1 MPKEPKESLE
11 FDSYRIDWKQ
21 RLLLSG
27 ESAIPLAPKVFDT
40 LLVLVE
46 SGGGIVEKDELL
58 KRVWPDTFVEEGS
71 LARNI
76 STLRKALGEN
86 PDDQRYIQ
94 TIPKRGYR
102 FIPPVRTV
110 PEHAAVLDH
119 RVGMPRDA
127 VAVLPFLL
135 RTPSAEDDFLSVAL
149 ADSIIHRLDSSG
161 NLLVRPTVS
170 VMRYAGR
177 EADWK
182 QVAHE
187 LNVDLVVDGTIQ
199 RMGPNLRVLVR
210 VHRVRDA
217 LLLYSAKLD
226 AEADDLFGLEDRLS
240 EGVRGALLPP
250 SQVKRKNGDFA
261 RKVSAKTKSPIA
273 YELFLRASE
282 RVTRLNKW
290 DTQSAIEM
298 LTRATGVDPSFTEAW
313 ARLSQA
319 CVQMSVA
326 FDSDPRW
333 FQMAENAVRMTLAL
347 DMGNAD
353 ALCARGQML
362 WSPHHSYQNRQALR
376 ALNGA
381 LKMNSGCHAAR
392 IWRGLI
398 LFHLGL
404 YEEAREG
411 LEEARATDPKDT
423 RTLVFLGQTAL
434 YRGDCEEAREFNG
447 RALAADPASIW
458 PNIFYPIVLLY
469 LGRPAEAIERIRIAR
484 AMLPQEPTLLS
495 IEGLI
500 AAHEGEFHQAERMA
514 DEALTHTQS
523 LLHTHHL
530 WHNAAGVFAMCGKP
544 EKAIPLLRRCAEMG
558 LPNHLLFGSDPHLNS
573 LHRNPD
579 FVALM
584 SDLRVEHDEYR
595 AEFGSASA

>member
-1 MPKEPKESLE
+1 MPKESKESLE
-11 FDSYRIDWKQ
+11 FVSYRIDAEQ
-21 RLLLSG
+21 RLLISG
-27 ESAIPLAPKVFDT
+27 GSTIRLAPKVFDT

-46 SGGGIVEKDELL
+46 SGGIVEKDELL

-76 STLRKALGEN
+76 CTLRKALGEN
-86 PDDQRYIQ
+86 SDDQRYIQ

-102 FIPPVRTV
+102 FVPPVRSV
-110 PEHAAVLDH
+110 PHHAAISDH
-119 RVGMPRDA
+119 RAGTHRDA
-127 VAVLPFLL
+127 VAVVPFLL
-135 RTPSAEDDFLSVAL
+135 RTPSPEVDFLSVAL
-149 ADSIIHRLDSSG
+149 ADAVAHRLDSSG

-170 VMRYAGR
+170 VLRYAGR

-182 QVAHE
+182 QVAHD

-199 RMGPNLRVLVR
+199 RMGPNIRVLVR

-217 LLLYSAKLD
+217 VLLYSAKLD
-226 AEADDLFGLEDRLS
+226 AESDDLFGLEDRLS

-250 SQVKRKNGDFA
+250 PQAKKKNGAFA
-261 RKVSAKTKSPIA
+261 RKISPKTTSPIA
-273 YELFLRASE
+273 YELFLRAAE

-290 DTQSAIEM
+290 DTQAAIEM

-333 FQMAENAVRMTLAL
+333 FQMAEHAVRMTLAL

-381 LKMNSGCHAAR
+381 LKMNSACHSAR

-404 YEEAREG
+404 HEEARSG
-411 LEEARATDPKDT
+411 LEEARATDPDDT
-423 RTLVFLGQTAL
+423 RALVFLGQTAL
-434 YRGDCEEAREFNG
+434 YRGDYEEAREFNH

-458 PNIFYPIVLLY
+458 PNIFYPTILLY
-469 LGRPAEAIERIRIAR
+469 LGRPGEAMERTRIAR
-484 AMLPQEPTLLS
+484 AMLPEEPTLLS

-500 AAHEGEFHQAERMA
+500 AACEGDFHKAERMA
-514 DEALTHTQS
+514 HEALTHTQS

-530 WHNAAGVFAMCGKP
+530 WHNAAEVFAMCGQP

-558 LPNHLLFGSDPHLNS
+558 LPNYLLFGSDPHLHS
-573 LHRNPD
+573 LRRNPD
-579 FVALM
+579 FLQLM
-584 SDLRVEHDEYR
+584 SELRVEHQQYR
-595 AEFGSASA
+595 AEFGSAPG

>member
-182 QVAHE
+182 QVAH
-187 LNVDLVVDGTIQ
+187 
-199 RMGPNLRVLVR
+199 
-210 VHRVRDA
+210 
-217 LLLYSAKLD
+217 
-226 AEADDLFGLEDRLS
+226 
-240 EGVRGALLPP
+240 
-250 SQVKRKNGDFA
+250 
-261 RKVSAKTKSPIA
+261 
-273 YELFLRASE
+273 
-282 RVTRLNKW
+282 
-290 DTQSAIEM
+290 
-298 LTRATGVDPSFTEAW
+298 
-313 ARLSQA
+313 
-319 CVQMSVA
+319 
-326 FDSDPRW
+326 
-333 FQMAENAVRMTLAL
+333 
-347 DMGNAD
+347 
-353 ALCARGQML
+353 
-362 WSPHHSYQNRQALR
+362 
-376 ALNGA
+376 
-381 LKMNSGCHAAR
+381 
-392 IWRGLI
+392 
-398 LFHLGL
+398 
-404 YEEAREG
+404 
-411 LEEARATDPKDT
+411 
-423 RTLVFLGQTAL
+423 
-434 YRGDCEEAREFNG
+434 
-447 RALAADPASIW
+447 
-458 PNIFYPIVLLY
+458 
-469 LGRPAEAIERIRIAR
+469 
-484 AMLPQEPTLLS
+484 
-495 IEGLI
+495 
-500 AAHEGEFHQAERMA
+500 
-514 DEALTHTQS
+514 
-523 LLHTHHL
+523 
-530 WHNAAGVFAMCGKP
+530 
-544 EKAIPLLRRCAEMG
+544 
-558 LPNHLLFGSDPHLNS
+558 
-573 LHRNPD
+573 
-579 FVALM
+579 
-584 SDLRVEHDEYR
+584 
-595 AEFGSASA
+595 

>member
-1 MPKEPKESLE
+1 MPKESKESLE
-11 FDSYRIDWKQ
+11 FDAYRIDAEQ
-21 RLLLSG
+21 RLLISG
-27 ESAIPLAPKVFDT
+27 DSPIPLAPKVFDT

-46 SGGGIVEKDELL
+46 SGGCIVEKGELL

-110 PEHAAVLDH
+110 PKQAVLGRPAGAH
-119 RVGMPRDA
+119 RVA
-127 VAVLPFLL
+127 VAVVPFLL
-135 RTPSAEDDFLSVAL
+135 RTPLAEDEFLSVAL
-149 ADSIIHRLDSSG
+149 ADAVIHRLDSSG

-182 QVAHE
+182 EVARE

-199 RMGPNLRVLVR
+199 RMGPKIRVLVR
-210 VHRVRDA
+210 VHRVWDA
-217 LLLYSAKLD
+217 LLLYSSKLD
-226 AEADDLFGLEDRLS
+226 ADADDLFGLEDRLS

-250 SQVKRKNGDFA
+250 SQAERKNGSFA
-261 RKVSAKTKSPIA
+261 RKVNPKTTSPIA
-273 YELFLRASE
+273 YELFLRAAE

-298 LTRATGVDPSFTEAW
+298 LMRATGVDPSFTEAW

-404 YEEAREG
+404 YDEAREG
-411 LEEARATDPKDT
+411 LEEARSTNPDDT

-434 YRGDCEEAREFNG
+434 YRGDCEEARELNG

-458 PNIFYPIVLLY
+458 PNIFYPIILLY

-484 AMLPQEPTLLS
+484 AMLPEEPTLLS
-495 IEGLI
+495 LEGLV
-500 AAHEGEFHQAERMA
+500 AAHEGEFHKAERMA

-544 EKAIPLLRRCAEMG
+544 EKAVPLLRRCAQMG
-558 LPNHLLFGSDPHLNS
+558 LPNHLLFESDPHLNS
-573 LHRNPD
+573 LRRQPG
-579 FVALM
+579 FLELM
-584 SDLRVEHDEYR
+584 SELRVEHEQYR
-595 AEFGSASA
+595 AEFGSASS